1 MIFKKLIH
9 KSPGSQDKNPYISNQ
24 TLSHSSDLQDFQTAL
39 QAFQYYLQLLS
50 FSACLNGLKF
60 IIYAYA
66 NMFLGYLAFL
76 IDF

>member
-24 TLSHSSDLQDFQTAL
+24 TLSHSSDLQDFETAL

-50 FSACLNGLKF
+50 FLACLNGLKLN
-60 IIYAYA
+60 IYVYA
-66 NMFLGYLAFL
+66 NMFLGYLDILNNF
-76 IDF
+76 